1 LKIGG
6 KQMIDKSTTPEEA
19 IRIAIEREKGSHEFY
34 SQAASL
40 AKYPGTKQMFE
51 FLAKEELK
59 HRRILE
65 EELNKDYYKDI

>member
-1 LKIGG
+1 
-6 KQMIDKSTTPEEA
+6 MIDKTTTPEEA

-34 SQAASL
+34 SQAATI
-40 AKYPGTKQMFE
+40 AKYPGTRQMFE

>member
-1 LKIGG
+1 
-6 KQMIDKSTTPEEA
+6 MIDKSTTPEEA

>member
-1 LKIGG
+1 
-6 KQMIDKSTTPEEA
+6 MIDETTTPQEA

-34 SQAASL
+34 NQAAKIS
-40 AKYPGTKQMFE
+40 KYRGTRQMFE

-65 EELNKDYYKDI
+65 EELNKDYLKEI

>member
-1 LKIGG
+1 
-6 KQMIDKSTTPEEA
+6 MIDKTTTPEEA